1 MAHDLI
7 STEWLAAH
15 ADAPSLRIVDASYKM
30 PGVTPTTNDDYRQA
44 HIPGAIFVDI
54 DDISDPDTHL
64 PHMLPSPEHLA
75 ERLGALG
82 LGNEHRIVFYD
93 ANGFGGATRLW
104 WILRTFGHDNVAVL
118 DGGLKKW
125 RAEGRRLTTDIPA
138 VTPVTFTPAFRPDLV
153 RDRAAILANLD
164 LPVAQILDAR
174 SSARFEGAAAEPWP
188 GRRQGHI
195 PGSLNL
201 DHLSLV
207 DPASGTL
214 KPPAELRAL
223 FSAAGVDPALPV
235 ITSCGSGITATV
247 LAFALHQIGHTQV
260 SVYDGSWAEWG
271 LPGALPIET
280 GPSRRN

>member
-15 ADAPSLRIVDASYKM
+15 ADEPDLRIVDASYKM
-30 PGVTPTTNDDYRQA
+30 PGVTPTAIDDYRQA
-44 HIPGAIFVDI
+44 HIPGAIFVEI
-54 DDISDPDTHL
+54 DAISDPDTAL
-64 PHMLPSPEHLA
+64 PHMLPLPERFA

-82 LGNEHRIVFYD
+82 LGNGHRIVFYD

-104 WILRTFGHDNVAVL
+104 WALRAFGHDNVAVL

-125 RAEGRRLTTDIPA
+125 RAEGRPVTPDIPMIKP
-138 VTPVTFTPAFRPDLV
+138 TTFTPDFRPDLV
-153 RDRAAILANLD
+153 RDSAAILANLD
-164 LPVAQILDAR
+164 LPAAQILDAR
-174 SSARFEGAAAEPWP
+174 SAARFEGTAAEPWP

-201 DHLSLV
+201 DHLTLV
-207 DPASGTL
+207 DPATGTL
-214 KPPAELRAL
+214 KPTGELRSL
-223 FSAAGVDPALPV
+223 FDAAGVDPSSPV

-247 LAFALHQIGHTQV
+247 LAFALHQVGHSKV

-271 LPGALPIET
+271 LPGPLPIEI

>member
-1 MAHDLI
+1 LPNDLI

-15 ADAPSLRIVDASYKM
+15 VADPALRIVDASYKM
-30 PGVTPTTNDDYRQA
+30 PGVTPTAIDDYRRA

-54 DDISDPDTHL
+54 DAISDPDTYL
-64 PHMLPSPEHLA
+64 PHMLPSPQLFA

-104 WILRTFGHDNVAVL
+104 WMLRAFGHDNVAVL

-125 RAEGRRLTTDIPA
+125 RAEGRALTTEIPA
-138 VTPVTFTPAFRPDLV
+138 ISPVTFTPDFQPDLV
-153 RDRAAILANLD
+153 RDRTTILANVAS
-164 LPVAQILDAR
+164 PVAQILDAR
-174 SSARFEGAAAEPWP
+174 SAARFEGTAAEPWP

-201 DHLSLV
+201 DHLTLV
-207 DPASGTL
+207 DPTSGTL
-214 KPPAELRAL
+214 KPPAELRTL
-223 FSAAGVDPALPV
+223 FDAAWVDPSLPV

-247 LAFALHQIGHTQV
+247 LAFALHQIGHANV

-271 LPGALPIET
+271 LPGPLPIET